1 MAWEGEAR
9 GAQGILTGVG
19 VNYPPSL
26 YQVVDSREGSLYYL
40 RKGKTWR
47 GLKAFLSPQGPHWVA
62 IDKADRGHT
71 PRPNNPWHFLRP
83 LNSQPVISPEATHPY
98 PLKLQTPL
106 HHPLSHQTSMSLCH
120 CSLCL
125 GSHSLTNI
133 ILPTLQDPGQGPS
146 HCPVHSS
153 HVGVSP
159 LSPHHTP

>member
-1 MAWEGEAR
+1 MGTPRTRREKVWPGRERRGEHKGPHR
-9 GAQGILTGVG
+9 LG
-19 VNYPPSL
+19 VNYPSSL
-26 YQVVDSREGSLYYL
+26 CQVVGSREGPLHYL

-47 GLKAFLSPQGPHWVA
+47 RLTAFLSPQGPHWVA

-71 PRPNNPWHFLRP
+71 PCPNNPWHFLRP
-83 LNSQPVISPEATHPY
+83 LNSQPVISPEATHPC

-133 ILPTLQDPGQGPS
+133 ILPTFQDPG
-146 HCPVHSS
+146 
-153 HVGVSP
+153 
-159 LSPHHTP
+159 